1 MIELVKV
8 DGAGASTDSKTV
20 ANVFGKTHQ
29 AVRRAIEGLDCSDEF
44 KAANFTTSTYLSP
57 QNKKFD
63 CYLITR
69 DGFSFLGMGFVGKKA
84 AQWKEAYITAFNE
97 MESYIKKDAGTDS
110 LMGAINEASRHIDL
124 IAVQGS
130 RWGKAG
136 HEIRKNKAKAIE
148 RLGGLVDKAQMQL
161 GFQLIKESK

>member
-1 MIELVKV
+1 MVNLVKF
-8 DGAGASTDSKTV
+8 DGSSASTDSKTV
-20 ANVFGKTHQ
+20 AEVFGKTHQ
-29 AVRRAIEGLDCSDEF
+29 AVRRCVEALDCSDEF
-44 KAANFTTSTYLSP
+44 KDANFKRSSYLSP
-57 QNKKFD
+57 QNKRFD

-84 AQWKEAYITAFNE
+84 AKWKEAYIKAFNE

-136 HEIRKNKAKAIE
+136 SEIRKNKAKAIE

-161 GFQLIKESK
+161 GFQLTNESK